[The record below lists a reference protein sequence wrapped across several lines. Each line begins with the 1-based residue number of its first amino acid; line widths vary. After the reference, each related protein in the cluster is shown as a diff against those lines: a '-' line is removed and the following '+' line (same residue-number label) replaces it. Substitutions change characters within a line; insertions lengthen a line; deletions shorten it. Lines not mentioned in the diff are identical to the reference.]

1 MGVTGSTHEGYYLSP
16 VAASDAPPIGFEG
29 KRASFADLPK
39 AYVYDSLGNL
49 LTGLGD
55 QFSYNAENNRLLSA
69 IVDNVQ
75 VDYTYDAAGF
85 ATSRGGVSLTWTAG
99 GRLASYGSSTSL
111 QWDVLGRQI
120 SSTVGGQQI
129 RWRFGGLV
137 QADSTGNPTAIELG
151 EVQIQLP
158 GGHLYRHMDF
168 RGNVKFV
175 TNDAAQVVA
184 HYEYGPYGIANVL
197 GSSADPVG
205 FAGQRQIGSLMILGL
220 RIYDPLVGRF
230 LSPDPI
236 LDLVNQYDY
245 AHGNP
250 IWFRDPTGAQE
261 EVDTVTFNMSGADWF
276 SGMTTYPPT
285 FLSDVAD
292 MLEVGA
298 EAWAIYATKGKARA
312 AAIAALL
319 SSLLHQFAGHGSS
332 GPSGSSTGGSPGP
345 SLGSGGFAAPSGSGP
360 PGGGGG
366 GAGPSRGGRPTVSV
380 VGDGYVVVS
389 CSPTSVVVSRPSQ
402 LRRAAVILGSL
413 EILLAAIL
421 VRGRRR
427 PGR

>member
-1 MGVTGSTHEGYYLSP
+1 
-16 VAASDAPPIGFEG
+16 
-29 KRASFADLPK
+29 
-39 AYVYDSLGNL
+39 VYDSLGN

-55 QFSYNAENNRLLSA
+55 QFSYNAEKNRLLSA
-69 IVDNVQ
+69 TIDNVQ

-85 ATSRGGVSLTWTAG
+85 ATSRGGVPLTWTAG
-99 GRLASYGSSTSL
+99 GRLASYGSSTLL
-111 QWDVLGRQI
+111 QWDMLGRLI
-120 SSTVGGQQI
+120 SSTVAGQQI

-137 QADSTGNPTAIELG
+137 MADSAGNPTAIELG
-151 EVQIQLP
+151 DAQIQLS

-168 RGNVKFV
+168 RSNVKFV

-184 HYEYGPYGIANVL
+184 HYEYGPYGLANVF
-197 GSSADPVG
+197 GSTTDPIG
-205 FAGQRQIGSLMILGL
+205 FAGQRQIGNLMILGL

-236 LDLVNQYDY
+236 LDAVNQYDY

-250 IWFRDPTGAQE
+250 IWFWDPTGAQ
-261 EVDTVTFNMSGADWF
+261 EVDTVTFNMSGGDWF
-276 SGMTTYPPT
+276 SAMTTYPPT
-285 FLSDVAD
+285 FLSDVGE
-292 MLEVGA
+292 MLELAA
-298 EAWAIYATKGKARA
+298 EAGAIYSTKGVARA
-312 AAIAALL
+312 AAIAMFV
-319 SSLLHQFAGHGSS
+319 SSLLRQLAGHGSS
-332 GPSGSSTGGSPGP
+332 GPSGRSTGGSPSSGL
-345 SLGSGGFAAPSGSGP
+345 SGGGFAAPSGSGP

-380 VGDGYVVVS
+380 VGDGYVAVS

-413 EILLAAIL
+413 EILLAALL

-427 PGR
+427 KADRSRASQSRASA